1 MTPETYWRDFA
12 VWAAGP
18 ISPPQP
24 IRGRAQDAFIDTI
37 ACILGAHD
45 EPAAKAAAAV
55 AAPTRAGRA
64 LALAVAGHALDFDDY
79 DPPSIGHPS
88 TVLVP
93 VLLTFPNLSGK
104 EALDAFLVGLEAMDR
119 LGEVVN
125 PRHYEMGWQATATLG
140 GFGAAAAAG
149 RAMGLGADQ
158 TLTALSIAAGAA
170 SGIKAQ
176 FGSGAKPM
184 NVGFAV
190 QTGVQAAELA
200 AAGMDA
206 RAETIW
212 GLNGFAALTGGR
224 GAASKVPSGPPGD
237 PFLVET
243 FGLIA
248 KPWPCCGY
256 LARIIDTMV
265 EIAAAPD
272 FSVDDIEAI
281 ILRAP
286 PRNAAILIYDRPE
299 TPDQARFSP
308 PYCAAVALLSGA
320 LSPSDFQESALKRA
334 EVLALAAKV
343 NFASTGR
350 PQRDVDLDPSDP
362 DEITIHLKS
371 GAAIRRLATHMR
383 GGPDAP
389 MTRNDFIAK
398 LRVCAAS
405 TVDADALITALL
417 DLPTAPDLTEITRLI
432 PQMQT

>member
-12 VWAAGP
+12 AWAAGP
-18 ISPPQP
+18 IGAPQP
-24 IRGRAQDAFIDTI
+24 IRDRAQDAFIDTI

-45 EPAAKAAAAV
+45 APAAQAAATI
-55 AAPTRAGRA
+55 AAPTRAGQA
-64 LALAVAGHALDFDDY
+64 MALAVAGHALDFDDY

-93 VLLTFPNLSGK
+93 VVLAFPDLSG
-104 EALDAFLVGLEAMDR
+104 ADAINAFLVGLETMDR

-125 PRHYEMGWQATATLG
+125 PTHYEAGWQATATLG
-140 GFGAAAAAG
+140 TVGAAAAAG
-149 RAMGLGADQ
+149 RALRLDGTRM
-158 TLTALSIAAGAA
+158 LTALAIAAGAA

-184 NVGFAV
+184 NVGLAA

-206 RAETIW
+206 RAEAIW
-212 GLNGFAALTGGR
+212 GPQGFAALTGGP
-224 GAASKVPSGPPGD
+224 GAADRTPSGPPGE
-237 PFLVET
+237 PFLIET

-256 LARIIDTMV
+256 LARIVDALV
-265 EIAAAPD
+265 EMSSEIEVA
-272 FSVDDIEAI
+272 SIEAI
-281 ILRAP
+281 TLRSP

-308 PYCAAVALLSGA
+308 PYCAAVALMSGTLA
-320 LSPSDFQESALKRA
+320 PSDFSTTAIRRP
-334 EVLALAAKV
+334 EVLALALKV
-343 NFASTGR
+343 DFASTGKA
-350 PQRDVDLDPSDP
+350 QSDVDLDPADP
-362 DEITIHLKS
+362 DEITIRLET
-371 GAAIRRLATHMR
+371 GEVIERRAAHMR

-389 MTRNDFIAK
+389 MTRADFIAK
-398 LRVCAAS
+398 LRACAPDD
-405 TVDADALITALL
+405 VDADALITALL
-417 DLPTAPDLTEITRLI
+417 DFPDAPDLTRITAHI

>member
-12 VWAAGP
+12 AWAAGL
-18 ISPPQP
+18 ITAPQAVRD
-24 IRGRAQDAFIDTI
+24 RGQDAFIDTI
-37 ACILGAHD
+37 ACILGAGD
-45 EPAAKAAAAV
+45 EPAAKAAAAI
-55 AAPTRAGRA
+55 AGPTRAGRA
-64 LALAVAGHALDFDDY
+64 MALAVAGHALDFDDY

-93 VLLTFPNLSGK
+93 VLLTFSELTGK
-104 EALDAFLVGLEAMDR
+104 DAIDAFLVGLEAMDR

-125 PRHYEMGWQATATLG
+125 PAHYEMGWQATATLG

-149 RAMGLGADQ
+149 RAMGLDADKM
-158 TLTALSIAAGAA
+158 LTALSIAAGAA

-184 NVGFAV
+184 NVGFAA

-206 RAETIW
+206 RAATIW
-212 GLNGFAALTGGR
+212 GPQGFAALTGGP
-224 GAASKVPSGPPGD
+224 GAAAKLPSDPPGH
-237 PFLVET
+237 PFLIET

-265 EIAAAPD
+265 EVAATPG
-272 FSVDDIEAI
+272 FEVSEVDAI
-281 ILRAP
+281 TLRSP

-308 PYCAAVALLSGA
+308 PYCTAVALLNGT
-320 LSPSDFQESALKRA
+320 LTPSDFSKSTLKRS

-343 NFASTGR
+343 DFASSGR
-350 PQRDVDLDPSDP
+350 SQSNVDLDPADP

-371 GAAIRRLATHMR
+371 GATIQRLAAHMR

-389 MTRNDFIAK
+389 MTREDFTDK
-398 LRVCAAS
+398 LRACAPGA
-405 TVDADALITALL
+405 VDQDALIAALL
-417 DLPTAPDLTEITRLI
+417 DLPTAPDLTQITRYI
-432 PQMQT
+432 PQMLT

>member
-12 VWAAGP
+12 AWAAGP
-18 ISPPQP
+18 VSPPEA
-24 IRGRAQDAFIDTI
+24 IRQRAQDAFIDTI
-37 ACILGAHD
+37 ACILGAQD
-45 EPAAKAAAAV
+45 APSAV
-55 AAPTRAGRA
+55 AAASIASPARSHQAM
-64 LALAVAGHALDFDDY
+64 ALAVAGHALDFDDY

-93 VLLTFPNLSGK
+93 VLLTFPSLGGK

-125 PRHYEMGWQATATLG
+125 PAHYEMGWQATATLG
-140 GFGAAAAAG
+140 GFGATAAAG
-149 RAMGLGADQ
+149 RAMGLDANQ
-158 TLTALSIAAGAA
+158 MLTALSIAAGAA

-184 NVGFAV
+184 NVGFAA

-200 AAGMDA
+200 SAGMDA

-212 GLNGFAALTGGR
+212 GPNGFAALTGGR
-224 GAASKVPSGPPGD
+224 NAASKLPSGPPGD
-237 PFLVET
+237 PFLIET
-243 FGLIA
+243 SGLIA

-272 FSVDDIEAI
+272 FNVDDIEAI
-281 ILRAP
+281 TLRAP
-286 PRNAAILIYDRPE
+286 PRNAAILSYDRPE

-308 PYCAAVALLSGA
+308 SYCAAVALLSGTIA
-320 LSPSDFQESALKRA
+320 PSDFAESALKRP
-334 EVLALAAKV
+334 EVLALAAKID
-343 NFASTGR
+343 FASTGK
-350 PQRDVDLDPSDP
+350 PQSEIDLDPADP
-362 DEITIHLKS
+362 DEITIRLKS
-371 GAAIRRLATHMR
+371 GVTVRRLAAHMR

-389 MTRNDFIAK
+389 MTRDDFIAK
-398 LRVCAAS
+398 IHACAAS
-405 TVDADALITALL
+405 SVDTDALTAALI
-417 DLPTAPDLTEITRLI
+417 DFPNAPDLTEITRLI